1 MPATPPVP
9 SPLSN
14 SPATPGSSQSKGI
27 VMGSFSDRLKRIR
40 ENRSLKKSSPS
51 LKGSTSQI
59 GAVDHTKQAIA
70 TDIVTTS
77 SSLTT
82 SISTSPALSTH
93 STSSS
98 LSYNDLTPS
107 PSTFMQPATI
117 LEKSTQVLRSLS
129 SDKTMEMT
137 RETENENQSTTANIS
152 DRTVHSV
159 YHENPEQPEAPKSP
173 VPTASVPGR
182 MVPGNEDTSVHEHS
196 PTQVHKTSL
205 VLDFQTEEDDE
216 VPTAPPPPIPD
227 LPPPPDDLQMDV
239 DPEETEDNLE
249 TVVESK
255 HKETTVTTKSSFRTT
270 KRKKEWM
277 RKSQELDS
285 IMFDPL
291 PLLVSTK
298 DGQRPETLPEENESS
313 QHTEEETPSLSNDD
327 NVLHGSSESLP
338 SLPDSPPP
346 QLPDGPPPDLP
357 SSFLPEG
364 IDLEGEEGLIS
375 ETLLIPLGDDEEE
388 SKNESTMDIMDD
400 MPAVEVAVEISQS
413 EPLSPSPM
421 PPLDS
426 VPPVESEQFPIAYSG
441 EVKLRKPKRQANGG
455 SPQPSPLYRRSAF
468 DAMIS
473 VEPSS
478 SEKREP
484 KLSAEQ
490 RRSLALEASRKSNAD
505 TSSFLEQ
512 WNRETMPPSLIVSPE
527 AEDKHSNS
535 GIPND
540 ENFKTS
546 QESKGDTVGSN
557 SPAVKGV
564 KDIRL
569 LSLQRVGLDRPR
581 SIAGMSDLQ
590 INTIQDDES
599 RRSLPPDADVF
610 QAVQKSGSFSST
622 RDRNLTAVTK
632 NKWKNT
638 HLLAVDANTSLSA
651 STGRLFSDKGS
662 DRNQESGDGK
672 AGKSNSWRALHSSS
686 ESLPLFKKSPKRWQE
701 THGVS
706 PLAATVNIAGGANH
720 EEPGS
725 TPQAYDDDSKNAS
738 QRNSHQEQSS
748 SSEGNQGSNEDD
760 PSHGVHENSHEYSRE
775 VTVPLRRNLKNLR
788 IASVQAD
795 SRALDSPRPA
805 SLVLDRDILKV
816 CAIDSCMQPLTS

>member
-14 SPATPGSSQSKGI
+14 SPATPGSKGI
-27 VMGSFSDRLKRIR
+27 VMGSFSERLKKIR

-51 LKGSTSQI
+51 LKGSTVQI

-70 TDIVTTS
+70 TDFVTTS

-107 PSTFMQPATI
+107 TFMQPATI

-129 SDKTMEMT
+129 SDKTLEMT
-137 RETENENQSTTANIS
+137 RETENENQSITGDIS

-159 YHENPEQPEAPKSP
+159 YHEDLEQRKAPNSP
-173 VPTASVPGR
+173 LPTASVPGR
-182 MVPGNEDTSVHEHS
+182 MVPDKENTNLHEHT

-205 VLDFQTEEDDE
+205 VQTEEDDE

-239 DPEETEDNLE
+239 DPGGTEENLE

-298 DGQRPETLPEENESS
+298 DGQRPEPLPEETESS
-313 QHTEEETPSLSNDD
+313 QHTEEETQSLSNND

-364 IDLEGEEGLIS
+364 SDVEGEEGLIS
-375 ETLLIPLGDDEEE
+375 ETLLIPLGDDGEE
-388 SKNESTMDIMDD
+388 SKNESTMDMDD

-426 VPPVESEQFPIAYSG
+426 VPPVESEQFPIAYSD
-441 EVKLRKPKRQANGG
+441 EVKLRKPKRQINGG
-455 SPQPSPLYRRSAF
+455 SPQLSPLYRRSAF

-527 AEDKHSNS
+527 VEDKHSNS

-540 ENFKTS
+540 ETS

-569 LSLQRVGLDRPR
+569 LSLQRVGQDRPR

-760 PSHGVHENSHEYSRE
+760 PSHGVQENSHEYSRE